1 MIPACMAETA
11 FFASL
16 LGGSIIPANPIKVNE
31 DSISS
36 TFKVPVTLA
45 FLLWHSQ

>member
-1 MIPACMAETA
+1 MLKLL
-11 FFASL
+11 FASL

-36 TFKVPVTLA
+36 TFKVSGNVRISFMA
-45 FLLWHSQ
+45 

>member
-1 MIPACMAETA
+1 MLKLP
-11 FFASL
+11 FASL

-36 TFKVPVTLA
+36 TFKGSNNA
-45 FLLWHSQ
+45 RISFMA

>member
-1 MIPACMAETA
+1 MIPACMHAETA
-11 FFASL
+11 FASL

-31 DSISS
+31 DSITS
-36 TFKVPVTLA
+36 TFRVPVTLA